1 MHNPTF
7 LNNWYYLP
15 TWNNDVADWWLG
27 MSDMALTWHRL
38 DTHVV
43 GRRHGKHDMDTA
55 WQSHDVAWMTWK
67 LHGRHVANYCTW
79 LTLHNE
85 WTCSNCCIV
94 WTHSKPFP
102 NFGTYFLQG
111 NWVCLSPKERFLYRL
126 FENWWISPPN
136 SGCYATP
143 WCYFEI
149 VHWARSPTLISPK
162 WQLPLF
168 NSNNI

>member
-15 TWNNDVADWWLG
+15 TWNNDVADSWLG
-27 MSDMALTWHRL
+27 MSDMALTWHWL

-67 LHGRHVANYCTW
+67 LHGRHVANCCTW

-85 WTCSNCCIV
+85 WTCYNCCIV
-94 WTHSKPFP
+94 WTHSKPFLDLELI
-102 NFGTYFLQG
+102 FSKAIEFIFLPRKG
-111 NWVCLSPKERFLYRL
+111 FYIGCLKIDEFLPQIMDVMPHHGVIL
-126 FENWWISPPN
+126 KLCI
-136 SGCYATP
+136 GQDLQ
-143 WCYFEI
+143 
-149 VHWARSPTLISPK
+149 H
-162 WQLPLF
+162 
-168 NSNNI
+168 